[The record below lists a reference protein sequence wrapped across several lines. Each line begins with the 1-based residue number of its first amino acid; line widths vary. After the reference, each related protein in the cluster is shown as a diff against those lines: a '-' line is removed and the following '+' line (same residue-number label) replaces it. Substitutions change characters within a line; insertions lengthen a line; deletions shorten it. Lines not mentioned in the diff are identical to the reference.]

1 MSDKPVKLPDIGF
14 NEALQRIAKFSKDDL
29 PIDKKAVEVKKPQK
43 SKPMSNDSR
52 NR

>member
-29 PIDKKAVEVKKPQK
+29 PVEKKNEPKNKEKDTIGLKKSEKKQ
-43 SKPMSNDSR
+43 
-52 NR
+52 